1 MPAAL
6 ARTTAASPRSTTTI
20 STAARRGPVVAAARA
35 PAATTNATTN
45 ARNRTTTTTR
55 ATSSSSSAP
64 PPNPAR
70 QLLTGL
76 ASAIYK
82 MQAPK
87 EVDPRLAASPLWTA
101 LEKLDEQ
108 GVRAALKSGA
118 SPDEPNPITK
128 ETPLVMIAKRGG
140 HYKYPPAG
148 IPTALI
154 DGGAD
159 LEVKDP
165 ETGNTAFEL
174 SLLRGWQ
181 NVGYLLL
188 DRGAKTSGVDAALKA
203 KITCPDCKRLVAEK
217 GL

>member
-1 MPAAL
+1 MPVAL
-6 ARTTAASPRSTTTI
+6 ARASARSSSTTL
-20 STAARRGPVVAAARA
+20 ARRGSATVVARAA
-35 PAATTNATTN
+35 PSS
-45 ARNRTTTTTR
+45 ARGRTLTTR
-55 ATSSSSSAP
+55 ASSSSAP
-64 PPNPAR
+64 PANPAR

-87 EVDPRLAASPLWTA
+87 EVDPRLASSPLWSA

-118 SPDEPNPITK
+118 SPDEPSPITK

-140 HYKYPPAG
+140 HYRYPPGG

-154 DGGAD
+154 DAGAD
-159 LEVKDP
+159 LEAKDP

-188 DRGAKTSGVDAALKA
+188 DRGAKTSGVNDALKA
-203 KITCPDCKRLVAEK
+203 RLTCPDCKRLVAEK